1 MTDVAKQLEALATKK
16 RRQYHQSTV
25 EMVSKCGVQAEFRY
39 VAGIRSRPKSF
50 LMCGTAT
57 DKSVSTD
64 LDCKISTGELEKE
77 DVLLDVARDA
87 IEHYPGKEELQ
98 PEDDEVGR
106 SIEEIVAST
115 KDKAVRLVK
124 AHHGNIAPEIQP
136 RQTARRFAINLDK
149 WLRGRA
155 SEIHAQ
161 AEDAPT
167 PWLKRALHQQARYLN
182 VAARDGTDF
191 VGEQDIVEEID
202 KQIII
207 RDTKTSKKSPSSDT
221 AHESHQLSAYALASS
236 VVDKQIPAAL
246 KLDYLVD
253 LKGGTKTMTLSTTRD
268 MQDIQKY
275 LNRLVPVIAS
285 FESGIFLPASD
296 NSWWCDARYC
306 AYHDI
311 CQYVRHKETT
321 IGRSDLVQIVGSQ

>member
-221 AHESHQLSAYALASS
+221 AHESHQVERVCSCVLSRGQADSGGAETGLSRGPEGRHEDNDAL
-236 VVDKQIPAAL
+236 D
-246 KLDYLVD
+246 
-253 LKGGTKTMTLSTTRD
+253 
-268 MQDIQKY
+268 
-275 LNRLVPVIAS
+275 
-285 FESGIFLPASD
+285 
-296 NSWWCDARYC
+296 DARHAGHSKVPESPC
-306 AYHDI
+306 AGDRQFREWDI
-311 CQYVRHKETT
+311 PS
-321 IGRSDLVQIVGSQ
+321 GA